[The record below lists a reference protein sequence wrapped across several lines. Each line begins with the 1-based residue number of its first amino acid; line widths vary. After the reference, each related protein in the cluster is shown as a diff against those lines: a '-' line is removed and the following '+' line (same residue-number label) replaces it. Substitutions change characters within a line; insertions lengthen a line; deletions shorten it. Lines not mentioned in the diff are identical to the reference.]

1 MQKIYNEMISSIMGL
16 FPTTKS
22 RSILLFLVLLA
33 SIISV
38 SELLVTHFFT
48 QLILERDVV
57 DESKTNYLLIFFFI
71 FLALTRFGHYLQRI
85 YRLKL
90 FDKTFKN
97 NKKNKSLTEDSW
109 QWALAFEL
117 STILGVIMQL
127 IAIVIFF
134 IFLNISY
141 GLINFFIVVI
151 VLQWLS
157 YLFSQQIKTQKSF
170 SKAYKNNKSVSN
182 SVKVMARIKSGEIG
196 VLIAG
201 AGFLLSIGILIY
213 FSFGQFISPAHSIV
227 LFFGIKMQSSSL
239 SMLSTSLMRF
249 ARARVNS
256 E

>member
-1 MQKIYNEMISSIMGL
+1 MAVGTCFRTFNDFGL
-16 FPTTKS
+16 
-22 RSILLFLVLLA
+22 
-33 SIISV
+33 
-38 SELLVTHFFT
+38 
-48 QLILERDVV
+48 
-57 DESKTNYLLIFFFI
+57 
-71 FLALTRFGHYLQRI
+71 
-85 YRLKL
+85 
-90 FDKTFKN
+90 
-97 NKKNKSLTEDSW
+97 
-109 QWALAFEL
+109 
-117 STILGVIMQL
+117 IMQL

-134 IFLNISY
+134 ILLNISY

-249 ARARVNS
+249 ARARANS